1 MELKDIEEKWIETG
15 LFKERI
21 KKIMSSIDYY
31 LNEKSLIEQKDF
43 EEIINSKLTDTEKL
57 FKHLYLNEIENQL
70 KDNQI
75 LNIKGNLVD
84 INMFLK
90 FKNLFETFSLLENKE
105 KEEIMSQILENNIW
119 MILKIK

>member
-21 KKIMSSIDYY
+21 KKIMSSIEYH
-31 LNEKSLIEQKDF
+31 LGEKSLIEQKDF

-90 FKNLFETFSLLENKE
+90 FKNLFETFSLLNEKE
-105 KEEIMSQILENNIW
+105 KEEIMSQILENNV
-119 MILKIK
+119 

>member
-21 KKIMSSIDYY
+21 KKIMSSIEYY
-31 LNEKSLIEQKDF
+31 LNERSLIEKEDF
-43 EEIINSKLTDTEKL
+43 EKIVDCKLTENEKL

-90 FKNLFETFSLLENKE
+90 FKNLFETFSLLNEKE
-105 KEEIMSQILENNIW
+105 KEEIMSQILENNV
-119 MILKIK
+119 

>member
-90 FKNLFETFSLLENKE
+90 FKNLFETFSLLNEKE
-105 KEEIMSQILENNIW
+105 KEEIMSQILENNV
-119 MILKIK
+119 